1 MKRKKL
7 LEKKINNEKRK
18 ISLFIVEQTNKQ
30 LVNWF

>member
-7 LEKKINNEKRK
+7 LEKKINNEKRNF
-18 ISLFIVEQTNKQ
+18 SLFIVEQTNKQ

>member
-18 ISLFIVEQTNKQ
+18 ISLFIVEQTN
-30 LVNWF
+30 N